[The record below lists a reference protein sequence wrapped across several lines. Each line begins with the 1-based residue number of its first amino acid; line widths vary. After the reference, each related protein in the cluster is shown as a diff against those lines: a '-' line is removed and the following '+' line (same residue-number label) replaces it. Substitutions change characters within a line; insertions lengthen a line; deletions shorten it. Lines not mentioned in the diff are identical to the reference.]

1 MKKVKAIIFT
11 TWFILAV
18 ILVIAAPFI
27 FEIITES
34 LQTLLVLN
42 IVIPAVVLITDDE
55 LTEMKI
61 F

>member
-1 MKKVKAIIFT
+1 MKKAKAIIFT

-18 ILVIAAPFI
+18 VLVITAPFI

-34 LQTLLVLN
+34 LLTLLVLN
-42 IVIPAVVLITDDE
+42 MVIPAVVLIGDDE
-55 LTEMKI
+55 ILYMNI